1 MAVAMSVYLSRRVSD
16 SDKPQSDQAKA
27 PMIQQP
33 LPLAFVHGEALVE
46 KPEDLFIPPDAL
58 EVILETF
65 EGPLDLLLYLIR
77 KQKIDIIDLPILD
90 ITKQYMEY
98 VELMQEVK
106 LELAAEY
113 MLMAAILAEIKSR
126 LLLPKPPADE
136 EDEIDP
142 RTELI
147 RRLKEYEIIKHA
159 SQELDTLPRMGRDR
173 FAATAVPAKNIS
185 PEKIH
190 PHVAMADIVLA
201 FAEAM
206 QRAEAFAHH
215 QIEREQLST
224 RERMSQILQTLKH
237 DSFMTLTDLFTPEEG
252 KAGCV
257 VSFLAILELTKE
269 GLLEC
274 MQSDALGVV
283 NIRLKAQLAVEDD

>member
-1 MAVAMSVYLSRRVSD
+1 MAVAMSVCLSRRVSD

-173 FAATAVPAKNIS
+173 FAATAVPAKNIA

-190 PHVAMADIVLA
+190 PHVAIADIVLA

-224 RERMSQILQTLKH
+224 RERMSQILQILKH

>member
-1 MAVAMSVYLSRRVSD
+1 
-16 SDKPQSDQAKA
+16 
-27 PMIQQP
+27 MIQQP

-173 FAATAVPAKNIS
+173 FAATAVPAKNIA

>member
-173 FAATAVPAKNIS
+173 FAATAVPATNIA

-237 DSFMTLTDLFTPEEG
+237 DSFMTLTELFTPEEG

>member
-16 SDKPQSDQAKA
+16 SDKPQSNQAKA

-173 FAATAVPAKNIS
+173 FAATAVPAKNIA

-201 FAEAM
+201 FAGAM

>member
-1 MAVAMSVYLSRRVSD
+1 
-16 SDKPQSDQAKA
+16 
-27 PMIQQP
+27 
-33 LPLAFVHGEALVE
+33 
-46 KPEDLFIPPDAL
+46 
-58 EVILETF
+58 
-65 EGPLDLLLYLIR
+65 
-77 KQKIDIIDLPILD
+77 
-90 ITKQYMEY
+90 
-98 VELMQEVK
+98 
-106 LELAAEY
+106 
-113 MLMAAILAEIKSR
+113 
-126 LLLPKPPADE
+126 
-136 EDEIDP
+136 
-142 RTELI
+142 
-147 RRLKEYEIIKHA
+147 
-159 SQELDTLPRMGRDR
+159 
-173 FAATAVPAKNIS
+173 
-185 PEKIH
+185 
-190 PHVAMADIVLA
+190 
-201 FAEAM
+201 M